1 MTTTAVDLGCGRS
14 RRNPSQAD
22 VCIGV
27 DVMDLSVPDYRR
39 CRLGIDALPFAD
51 YSIDYFSAFDVIE
64 HIPRVLWRD
73 GELINPFIS
82 LMSEI
87 HRCLKPMGTF
97 YAETPAF
104 PHATAF
110 QDPTH
115 VNIITEETIFYFC
128 PKPVADQPNL
138 AELLLNHGQNY
149 GFKGAFNLVDQHW
162 RGAHLI
168 WTLTK
173 PLPADR

>member
-1 MTTTAVDLGCGRS
+1 MATIAVDLGCGHS

-27 DVMDLSVPDYRR
+27 DVMESNEPNYHR
-39 CRLGIDALPFAD
+39 CRLGIDLLPFTD
-51 YSIDYFSAFDVIE
+51 NSIDYFSAFDVIE
-64 HIPRVLWRD
+64 HIPRTLWRD
-73 GELINPFIS
+73 GDLINPFIC

-87 HRCLKPMGTF
+87 YRCLKPRGTF

-115 VNIITEETIFYFC
+115 VNIITEDTVFYFC
-128 PKPVADQPNL
+128 QKPATDMTDNGT
-138 AELLLNHGQNY
+138 LLLRHGQNY
-149 GFKGAFNLVDQHW
+149 GFKGIFTLADQHW

-173 PLPADR
+173 PPL